1 VKKIFFLTLAMSI
14 ILITGYLKIETVIA
28 DTTSKASFMY
38 TLQSPAPLFNTVK
51 ATDTIVSGTGVAGA
65 SVSIT
70 FPNGSIQTI
79 TVESDGTWSIALPT
93 NLILTVG
100 DQLSATQIV
109 GTGASAESVSTIS
122 TITVIPNNSGIAQSP
137 TFDTISPNATTI
149 KGTVPSYV
157 SGSSVI
163 VTFPNGNNVGGTVNS
178 DSTWSVTVPGNINL
192 VAGNQLTAIQIS
204 PNLENSAQV
213 TTLVNSS
220 QLQSAPPTLD
230 TVRVGDS
237 TISGTGITGSTIIVT
252 FPNGT
257 TSQTSVDT
265 NDKFSLSI
273 PSEIS
278 LNPKDIISATQ
289 IEPDKTISQ
298 AVTTSVL
305 SNTNWS
311 LPFTG
316 SDGYKPLLLI
326 IIGLLLTIILL
337 KFSDSKKQK

>member
-1 VKKIFFLTLAMSI
+1 MSI

-65 SVSIT
+65 NVSVT

-79 TVESDGTWSIALPT
+79 TVESDGTWSIPLPT

-100 DQLSATQIV
+100 DQLSATHIV
-109 GTGASAESVSTIS
+109 GTGASAESLSTIS

-163 VTFPNGNNVGGTVNS
+163 VTFPNG
-178 DSTWSVTVPGNINL
+178 
-192 VAGNQLTAIQIS
+192 
-204 PNLENSAQV
+204 
-213 TTLVNSS
+213 
-220 QLQSAPPTLD
+220 
-230 TVRVGDS
+230 
-237 TISGTGITGSTIIVT
+237 
-252 FPNGT
+252 T

-273 PSEIS
+273 RSEIS
-278 LNPKDIISATQ
+278 LNSKDIISATQ

-316 SDGYKPLLLI
+316 SDDYKPLLLI